1 MAEKK
6 VTKKE
11 NFLKVV
17 EVLQANDRNDLAEV
31 ILHEIELLEK
41 KAMNSKK
48 TKTQEANED
57 IKDLIVAEL
66 VRIATPVTIT
76 ELLQQS
82 EELAN
87 ATNNSNQKVSALMTQ
102 LKNTGRVSREQVGKK
117 ATFTA
122 VEE

>member
-11 NFLKVV
+11 NFTKIM

-31 ILHEIELLEK
+31 IQHEIDLLEK
-41 KAMNSKK
+41 KALNNKK

-57 IKDLIVAEL
+57 IKALIISEL

-102 LKNTGRVSREQVGKK
+102 LKNTGKVIREQVGKK

-122 VEE
+122 IEE

>member
-11 NFLKVV
+11 NFTKIM

-31 ILHEIELLEK
+31 IQHEIDLLEK
-41 KAMNSKK
+41 KALNNKK

-57 IKDLIVAEL
+57 IKALIISEL

-102 LKNTGRVSREQVGKK
+102 LKNTGKVSREQVGKK

>member
-1 MAEKK
+1 MAEKRT
-6 VTKKE
+6 TKKE
-11 NFLKVV
+11 NFYKII
-17 EVLQANDRNDLAEV
+17 EVLQANDRNDLVEV
-31 ILHEIELLEK
+31 IQHEIELIEK
-41 KAMNSKK
+41 KAMNGKK

-87 ATNNSNQKVSALMTQ
+87 VTNNSNQKVSALMTQ

>member
-11 NFLKVV
+11 NFIKII
-17 EVLQANDRNDLAEV
+17 EVLQANDRNDLVEV
-31 ILHEIELLEK
+31 MQHEIDLIEK
-41 KAMNSKK
+41 KALNNKK

>member
-11 NFLKVV
+11 NFLKVI
-17 EVLQANDRNDLAEV
+17 EILQANDRNDLVEV
-31 ILHEIELLEK
+31 MQHEIDLLEK